1 MIKNKR
7 GNMGLIIFFF
17 VLLFL
22 IMFTGFLMI
31 VGSSILNFVW
41 DESVPILSD
50 LGVVEDSN
58 ITEYASY
65 TIAPVNTVIQN
76 FTWLTGVL
84 YVMMLIGS
92 VGFAFIMKTTP
103 SRWLMVFYFLCV
115 ILLVTGAIIMSNI
128 YEDFQ
133 DDSGELGDRL
143 NEHFI
148 LSFMLLH
155 SPIIFTVISFITGI
169 VLFSGMQEEEFV

>member
-115 ILLVTGAIIMSNI
+115 ILLVTGAIIMSGARLFYN
-128 YEDFQ
+128 DGANWRMV
-133 DDSGELGDRL
+133 SGAA
-143 NEHFI
+143 
-148 LSFMLLH
+148 
-155 SPIIFTVISFITGI
+155 V
-169 VLFSGMQEEEFV
+169 